1 MLGGSETQGVTLM
14 DCMDR
19 DGQAD
24 LSDPTHRVIGLALK
38 VHRKLGPGLLEDV
51 YEECLCWELGQSG
64 LRFARQVALPLV
76 YEAVRLPRGYRADV
90 VVENSVLLEIKSVE
104 HILPVHQAQ
113 VLTYLRLSG
122 CRIGLLMNF
131 NSVLLRDGLR
141 RFML

>member
-1 MLGGSETQGVTLM
+1 
-14 DCMDR
+14 
-19 DGQAD
+19 
-24 LSDPTHRVIGLALK
+24 
-38 VHRKLGPGLLEDV
+38 
-51 YEECLCWELGQSG
+51 
-64 LRFARQVALPLV
+64 VALPLV

-104 HILPVHQAQ
+104 HILPLHQAQ
-113 VLTYLRLSG
+113 ILTYLRLSG